1 MADFD
6 VLLIGTD
13 INAYYMARNFYE
25 EYGVISNIIGKVR
38 MNFTSMSLICNVFI
52 EPNLWNKEVFKKV
65 LSNFGKS
72 RNKKI
77 VLVGT
82 NDTYVRMIVENA
94 EFLSKW
100 YAFNYVNIETLD
112 SLLLKDN
119 FYNQYKNYQIN
130 IPKTYNYQCRVHM
143 VLDLQEINKFE
154 FPLIIKPSNS
164 VRWAECKFQNQAK
177 VYKVN
182 HIEGIQKVI
191 NAAEA
196 SGYDGEL
203 LIQEYIEGDDTHLFD
218 SVFYCHTDGTPL
230 LQSFA
235 QIGLQEQS
243 PTGVGNCTVLIN
255 GYNQWNNTH
264 LIKDELKKF
273 LIDINYRGIAEF
285 DLKYD
290 ANRKKF
296 YVLEINP
303 RQARSSYYLT
313 ACGYN
318 LAKYLVEDLL
328 LGNKSEFVFI
338 SQEIALT
345 FVPIPLAKKYIKN
358 SKYVDKLL
366 SLFKQ
371 GKLVNPLH
379 YRIDNAIKRRIWLA
393 AYYYK
398 YFKKYKYHKPFN
410 EK

>member
-1 MADFD
+1 MDYFD
-6 VLLIGTD
+6 VLLVGTD
-13 INAYYMARNFYE
+13 INAYYMARNFHE
-25 EYGVISNIIGKVR
+25 AYGIISNIIGKVK
-38 MNFTSMSLICNVFI
+38 MNFTSISSICNVHI
-52 EPNLWNKEVFKKV
+52 EPDLWDNEVFKMT
-65 LSNFGKS
+65 LSDFGKS

-77 VLVGT
+77 ILIGT

-100 YAFNYVNIETLD
+100 YVFNYVDIEILD

-119 FYNQYKNYQIN
+119 FYKKYQKYNIN
-130 IPKTYNYQCRVHM
+130 IPKTYNYSCRARM
-143 VLDLQEINKFE
+143 KLDLKEINKFD
-154 FPLIIKPSNS
+154 FPLIVKPSNS
-164 VRWAECKFQNQAK
+164 VRWAECKFHNQSK

-182 HIEGIQKVI
+182 HIEAIQKIV
-191 NAAEA
+191 AEA
-196 SGYDGEL
+196 ETSGYDEEL

-218 SVFYCHTDGTPL
+218 SVFYCQTDGTPL

-235 QIGLQEQS
+235 QIGLQEYS
-243 PTGVGNCTVLIN
+243 PTGIGNCTVLIN

-273 LIDINYRGIAEF
+273 LVDINYRGIAEF

-290 ANRKKF
+290 PNRKKF

-318 LAKYLVEDLL
+318 LAKYLVEDLI
-328 LGNKSEFVFI
+328 LGQESDFVFI

-345 FVPIPLAKKYIKN
+345 FVPSPLAKKYIKN
-358 SKYVDKLL
+358 IKYIAKLTVLSKK
-366 SLFKQ
+366 
-371 GKLVNPLH
+371 GKLVNPLD
-379 YRIDNAIKRRIWLA
+379 YENDNSIKRKLWFA
-393 AYYYK
+393 THSYK
-398 YFKKYKYHKPFN
+398 YFKKYKNNKSFN
-410 EK
+410 ER